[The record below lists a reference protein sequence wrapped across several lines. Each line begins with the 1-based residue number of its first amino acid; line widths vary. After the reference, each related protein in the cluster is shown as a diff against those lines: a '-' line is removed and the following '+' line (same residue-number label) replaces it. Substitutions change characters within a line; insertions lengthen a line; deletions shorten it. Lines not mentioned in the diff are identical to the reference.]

1 MSEEMHPPASEADEA
16 ECISTDAVFFTLSNE
31 RRRHVLRY
39 LRERGETVPL
49 RELVRVVAARERN
62 LAIDE
67 LTYNQRKSVYV
78 SLRQTHL
85 PKMDQLGI
93 VHYDTDGGTIALAD
107 GISDFDFYYEP
118 VADDEIAWGE
128 FYLGLTAILTGVA
141 AMAALNLF
149 PVRLSVGI
157 FPWLILT
164 VFGIAAAVHTYQ
176 TRRRRLSLTLPWS
189 DSDRSEDTQL
199 RRNGK

>member
-1 MSEEMHPPASEADEA
+1 MAEEMHPEVQKADVE

-39 LRERGETVPL
+39 LRERGETVSL
-49 RELVRVVAARERN
+49 RELVRVVAARERDVG
-62 LAIDE
+62 IDD
-67 LTYNQRKSVYV
+67 LTYDQRKSVYV

-93 VHYDTDGGTIALAD
+93 VQYDADAGTITLAD

-128 FYLGLTAILTGVA
+128 FYLGLTALLSGVVAMTVLGLVPVQLPVSIL
-141 AMAALNLF
+141 
-149 PVRLSVGI
+149 
-157 FPWLILT
+157 PWLILT

-176 TRRRRLSLTLPWS
+176 THRHRLDLTLPWS
-189 DSDRSEDTQL
+189 DSDRSDDTQL
-199 RRNGK
+199 RHNGR

>member
-1 MSEEMHPPASEADEA
+1 MSNEMHPPAQEPDAE

-49 RELVRVVAARERN
+49 RELVRIVAARERDV
-62 LAIDE
+62 AIDD
-67 LTYNQRKSVYV
+67 LTYDQRKSVYV

-85 PKMDQLGI
+85 PKMNQLGI
-93 VHYDTDGGTIALAD
+93 VHYDADGGTITLAD

-118 VADDEIAWGE
+118 VADNEIAWGE
-128 FYLGLTAILTGVA
+128 FYLGLTAIMTGVVT
-141 AMAALNLF
+141 MAALGLF
-149 PVRLSVGI
+149 PVQFSVGI
-157 FPWLILT
+157 LPWLILT

-176 TRRRRLSLTLPWS
+176 TRRHRLSMTLPWS
-189 DSDRSEDTQL
+189 DSDRSDDTQF
-199 RRNGK
+199 RRNGN